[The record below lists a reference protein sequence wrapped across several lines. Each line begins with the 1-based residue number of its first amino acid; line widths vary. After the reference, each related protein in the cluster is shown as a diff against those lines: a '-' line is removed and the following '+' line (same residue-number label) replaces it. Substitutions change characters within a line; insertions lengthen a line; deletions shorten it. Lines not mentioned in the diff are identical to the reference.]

1 MCGRYT
7 LIAEGAAWRKKLGL
21 EEAPRLEPR
30 YNIAPSEWIAIVRRA
45 QGANHVAVV
54 QWGLVP
60 FWADDAKIGNRLINA
75 RSETAGKKP
84 AFRAAMRYRRCL
96 VPADGFYEWVKTD
109 GGKQPMYVRLDGGQV
124 FAMAGLWERWE
135 SPAGEVRES
144 ATILTT
150 EANALVERMHDRM
163 PVIVAPED
171 YDRWLDTDVQ
181 KPEEVRDICR
191 PYPAEEMGAWP
202 VCPAVSN
209 PRYKGADCTH
219 PMEAM

>member
-7 LIAEGAAWRKKLGL
+7 LIAEGRQWQRKLGL
-21 EEAPRLEPR
+21 QEEPRLEAR
-30 YNIAPSEWIAIVRRA
+30 YNIAPSELIAIVRRA
-45 QGANHVAVV
+45 HGGNHLAVV

-60 FWADDAKIGNRLINA
+60 FWADDAKIAHRLINA
-75 RSETAGKKP
+75 RGETAGKKP

-96 VPADGFYEWVKTD
+96 VPADGFYEWQETD
-109 GGKQPMYVRLDGGQV
+109 SGKQPMYVRLAGGQV
-124 FAMAGLWERWE
+124 FAMAGLWESWE

-163 PVIVAPED
+163 PVIVEPED
-171 YDRWLDTDVQ
+171 YDRWLDPGMQ
-181 KPEEVRDICR
+181 KPEQVQDICR

-202 VCPAVSN
+202 VCRAVSN
-209 PRYKGADCTH
+209 PRYKGADCIQ
-219 PMEAM
+219 PLEAM